1 MNQIDCRT
9 MPTAIGAALACHAD
23 MATCFEAPLFSAAA

>member
-23 MATCFEAPLFSAAA
+23 MATVVEARLSSAVA